1 MQDRYDG
8 YANSLEGPAGHGFA
22 IVPHDTTELSE
33 VTRAIYVGAGGALA
47 VTLQSGAELVLQGV
61 AAGTLLP
68 LRARRIKATGT
79 SASAI
84 VGLV

>member
-1 MQDRYDG
+1 MQDRFAG
-8 YANSLEGPAGHGFA
+8 YASSLEGPAGHGFA
-22 IVPHDTTELSE
+22 VTPNDGTDLSE
-33 VTRAIYVGAGGALA
+33 VTRALYVGVGGTVA

-68 LRARRIKATGT
+68 LRAQRVKATGT